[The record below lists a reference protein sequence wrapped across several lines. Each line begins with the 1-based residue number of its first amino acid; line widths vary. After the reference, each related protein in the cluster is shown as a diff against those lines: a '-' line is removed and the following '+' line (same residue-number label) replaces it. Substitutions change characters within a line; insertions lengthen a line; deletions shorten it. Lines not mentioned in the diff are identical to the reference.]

1 MILHDLLPTLSQI
14 FLTIKLGWLAGTFN
28 IIKPPEARGLN
39 IFVGKYSLPSLVFI
53 SLATIDF
60 STVNL
65 AFLLGVFVSKL
76 VIFVLTIL
84 SQILISR
91 DVCQGAMWAM
101 FCTQTND
108 FAMGLPLLQAV
119 LGESHPYV
127 SYLYLVAPI
136 SLVVLNPIGFVILE
150 ANRKGEGKGSLCNS
164 LVRVVKGL
172 LMNPI
177 LVMTILGVFT
187 NLIFAGQPPRTLQL
201 LLTKLG
207 AAFSA
212 LAPFTLGL
220 GMVGKFRHLRGG
232 NLSTLLIMVIIKC
245 ILAPLTTYCLVDN
258 INSWLH
264 GEADS
269 RLANFSFLY
278 GTFPPALGV
287 MSYAS
292 QYQVSPELVS
302 AGIVLC
308 TAVSAPLMFLSA
320 QILRLLG
327 SSLQDTDLLTSINAL
342 NHTVGLASII
352 AVCLTLAIFLPSRRF
367 LLLPHCFTT
376 AMLVESL
383 LAPTAAVLL
392 NSGLISADW
401 QVTSNDSS
409 N

>member
-1 MILHDLLPTLSQI
+1 MNLLTRSAYIVLVLLKGVGWDHSDKYNEDDIILVIGIIPPLLFFILQEEAVSLHDLLPTLSQI

-28 IIKPPEARGLN
+28 IIKAPEARGLN

-53 SLATIDF
+53 SLATFDF

-65 AFLLGVFVSKL
+65 AFLLGVFASKL
-76 VIFVLTIL
+76 VIFILTIL

-108 FAMGLPLLQAV
+108 FAMGLPLLKAV
-119 LGESHPYV
+119 LRESHPYV

-150 ANRKGEGKGSLCNS
+150 ANRVSEEKVGLCNS
-164 LVRVVKGL
+164 VVRVVKGL
-172 LMNPI
+172 VMNPI
-177 LVMTILGVFT
+177 LVMTILGVLT
-187 NLIFAGQPPRTLQL
+187 NLIFSGQPPRTLQL

-212 LAPFTLGL
+212 VAPFTLGL

-245 ILAPLTTYCLVDN
+245 ILAPLTTHCLVGK
-258 INSWLH
+258 INSLMY
-264 GEADS
+264 GVVDPGLE
-269 RLANFSFLY
+269 NFSFLY

-292 QYQVSPELVS
+292 QYQVQTAPPSKSP
-302 AGIVLC
+302 
-308 TAVSAPLMFLSA
+308 
-320 QILRLLG
+320 R
-327 SSLQDTDLLTSINAL
+327 
-342 NHTVGLASII
+342 
-352 AVCLTLAIFLPSRRF
+352 
-367 LLLPHCFTT
+367 
-376 AMLVESL
+376 
-383 LAPTAAVLL
+383 
-392 NSGLISADW
+392 SGQS
-401 QVTSNDSS
+401 
-409 N
+409 

>member
-1 MILHDLLPTLSQI
+1 MQEETVSLHDLLPTLSQI

-53 SLATIDF
+53 SLATFDF

-65 AFLLGVFVSKL
+65 AFLLGVFASKL
-76 VIFVLTIL
+76 LIFLLTL
-84 SQILISR
+84 LTQILISR
-91 DVCQGAMWAM
+91 DVSKGAMWAM

-136 SLVVLNPIGFVILE
+136 SLVILNPIGFIILE
-150 ANRKGEGKGSLCNS
+150 VNRVSEGKVSFCSS
-164 LVRVVKGL
+164 LVRVLQGL

-177 LVMTILGVFT
+177 LVMTLLGVFA
-187 NLIFAGQPPRTLQL
+187 NLIFSGQPPRTLEL

-212 LAPFTLGL
+212 AAPFTLGL
-220 GMVGKFRHLRGG
+220 GMVGKFKHLRGG
-232 NLSTLLIMVIIKC
+232 NLSTLLIMMIIKC
-245 ILAPLTTYCLVDN
+245 ILAPLATHCLVGK
-258 INSWLH
+258 INSWLY
-264 GEADS
+264 GPVDPS
-269 RLANFSFLY
+269 LANFSFLY

-292 QYQVSPELVS
+292 QYQVTPELVS

-320 QILRLLG
+320 QILRILA
-327 SSLQDTDLLTSINAL
+327 SSLEDSHLITSINSL
-342 NHTVGLASII
+342 NFTVGLASII
-352 AVCLTLAIFLPSRRF
+352 GVCLTLAIFLLSRRF
-367 LLLPHCFTT
+367 LLVPHCFTT

-392 NSGLISADW
+392 HSGLISLDW
-401 QVTSNDSS
+401 QVTD
-409 N
+409 